1 MTTPNP
7 TTPEVLARLRA
18 LHAAASPAP
27 WDSIDDVNAE
37 MVTRGLDEDGAF
49 VYVADVWGKRDTALI
64 VAMRNALPALFD
76 EVERLRARLHHECD
90 GCPGCGSND
99 CPDAL
104 DVAEAEVAKLRAS
117 LTTARPLGGTP

>member
-7 TTPEVLARLRA
+7 ITPEVLARLRA
-18 LHAAASPAP
+18 LHAAAKNPESSP
-27 WDSIDDVNAE
+27 
-37 MVTRGLDEDGAF
+37 
-49 VYVADVWGKRDTALI
+49 YKRDKAL
-64 VAMRNALPALFD
+64 RALADLLVWNSLDGGNGEMPALLD
-76 EVERLRARLHHECD
+76 EVERLRARLHHECK